1 LSFSRTSSGAS
12 AARFTTALAG
22 LTGFYMV
29 VRFDLSHR
37 FLSIAHWW
45 MYAMVGVWLLFTV
58 MLFGG

>member
-1 LSFSRTSSGAS
+1 
-12 AARFTTALAG
+12 
-22 LTGFYMV
+22 MV